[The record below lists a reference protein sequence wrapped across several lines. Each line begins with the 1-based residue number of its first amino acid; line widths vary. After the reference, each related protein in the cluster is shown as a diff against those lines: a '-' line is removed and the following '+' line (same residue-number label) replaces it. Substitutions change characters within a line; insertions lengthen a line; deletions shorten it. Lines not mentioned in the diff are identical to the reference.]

1 MRISNKKIF
10 HDYHVEEELEVGIVL
25 VGGEIKS
32 IIGGS
37 CTINQ
42 AYCYL
47 KDGECFISNM
57 YVKQFGNTMSLD
69 LVKTSETRD
78 RKLLLKKREIESL
91 HYKIKTNRSLTL
103 VVSDLY
109 TNARGKVKLTLCLV
123 TGKKKGDKRE
133 AIKEKDLERQLK
145 RKI

>member
-1 MRISNKKIF
+1 MRISNKKINF
-10 HDYHVEEELEVGIVL
+10 DYFIEEKIEAGIVL
-25 VGGEIKS
+25 IGGEIKS
-32 IIGGS
+32 IIAGS
-37 CTINQ
+37 CTIGQ

-57 YVKQFGNTMSLD
+57 YIKQFGNTMSLD
-69 LVKTSETRD
+69 LAKTSETRD
-78 RKLLLKKREIESL
+78 RKLLLKRREIANLS
-91 HYKIKTNRSLTL
+91 YKIRTNRSLTL

-123 TGKKKGDKRE
+123 TGKKKGDKRQ